1 MSPKI
6 VDKEQKRLQIVEAA
20 LQVFGRKGYQGTRM
34 SDIAQEAGIGKGTIY
49 EYFKSKDELV
59 LAIFE
64 GIVLEYEQIL
74 NQLVESSQPPLE
86 AILDSFAQM
95 FCEADEYVDLT
106 PVCLELSG
114 SRLLSDSLGLRER
127 MSDWFE
133 RLSAAYA
140 RLIVKGQQQGT
151 IHPEIDAIALARTLV
166 SMMDGILL
174 HYGLFRPPR
183 SFFSKQEKEL
193 KRMVRRTLQR

>member
-6 VDKEQKRLQIVEAA
+6 VDKEQKRLEIVEAA
-20 LQVFGRKGYQGTRM
+20 LQVFGRKGYQGSRM

-49 EYFKSKDELV
+49 EYFNSKDELI

-64 GIVLEYEQIL
+64 GLTWEYEQLL
-74 NQLVESSQPPLE
+74 NQLAESSQPPLE
-86 AILDSFAQM
+86 AILGSLTQLL
-95 FCEADEYVDLT
+95 EEVDEYADLT
-106 PVCLELSG
+106 PVCLELWG
-114 SRLLSDSLGLRER
+114 SRLLSESLGLREK

-140 RLIVKGQQQGT
+140 RLIVKGQQKGT
-151 IHPEIDAIALARTLV
+151 IHPEIDAKALARTLV
-166 SMMDGILL
+166 SMIDGILL
-174 HYGLFRPPR
+174 HYGLFRPSP

-193 KRMVRRTLQR
+193 ERMVRRALQL